1 MSKIM
6 WKLFKSSTSIY
17 KNQTRNFAL
26 KWRKMKLQLI
36 CKSMNHIQ
44 KAFLSY
50 SGKTITYK
58 NITTKIYLTEF
69 IRSNHD
75 MKEY

>member
-1 MSKIM
+1 
-6 WKLFKSSTSIY
+6 
-17 KNQTRNFAL
+17 
-26 KWRKMKLQLI
+26 
-36 CKSMNHIQ
+36 MNHIQ